1 MDDAAKVKLLGG
13 QDGKALRQVEAHL
26 MAKEA
31 QSSGARAIGTFLTLI
46 EELLQQV

>member
-1 MDDAAKVKLLGG
+1 MDDAAKVQLLGG
-13 QDGKALRQVEAHL
+13 QDGKALRQVKPHL

-31 QSSGARAIGTFLTLI
+31 QGSCSRAVGTFLPLI